1 MQLGSGGA
9 VIPLLTVGPGQ
20 SPDWEPEKVDFFCSK
35 DRRLAYYFFIF
46 HVKFS
51 AVCLSWYR

>member
-9 VIPLLTVGPGQ
+9 VIPLPAASLVKSPAEGPG
-20 SPDWEPEKVDFFCSK
+20 KLDFNCLNC
-35 DRRLAYYFFIF
+35 RRLAYYLFTF

-51 AVCLSWYR
+51 AVWGIFV